1 MTGHNRRM
9 RALITGP
16 TAGLGLAF
24 AHQLAARGCDLVLV
38 ARDTERLDALR
49 EELQRISSVQV
60 ECLPADLADREQL
73 AVVEA
78 RVADAAQPIDILV
91 NNAGFGLREGFLR
104 SSIEQEQR
112 MLDVLVTAVMRLCH
126 AAAPGMIERGRG
138 TIINVSSVASW
149 LTGGSYSAAKAWCTV
164 FSEGLANDLAGTG
177 VTVTV
182 ACPGFI
188 HTEFHARA
196 GMNMAQIPDWMWLE
210 ARDVAAQALRDADR
224 GRVISVAG
232 AQYRLLSPIIR
243 VLPRG
248 LIRAVSAQR
257 RR

>member
-1 MTGHNRRM
+1 M

-38 ARDTERLDALR
+38 ARDVDRLEALR
-49 EELQRISSVQV
+49 EELQQASRVRV
-60 ECLPADLADREQL
+60 ECLPADLADRAQL

-78 RVADAAQPIDILV
+78 RVADAERPVDILV
-91 NNAGFGLREGFLR
+91 NNAGFGLREGFTR
-104 SSIEQEQR
+104 SSIEQEQQ

-126 AAAPGMIERGRG
+126 AAAPVMIARGSG

-164 FSEGLANDLAGTG
+164 FSESLANDLAGAG

-232 AQYRLLSPIIR
+232 QQYRLLSPLIR
-243 VLPRG
+243 VLPRS
-248 LIRAVSAQR
+248 IVRKASAQR